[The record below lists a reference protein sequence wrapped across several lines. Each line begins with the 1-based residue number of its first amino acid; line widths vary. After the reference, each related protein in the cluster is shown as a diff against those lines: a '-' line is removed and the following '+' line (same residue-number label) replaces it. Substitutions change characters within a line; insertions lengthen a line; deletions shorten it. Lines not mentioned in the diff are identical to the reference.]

1 MEEVRKK
8 YDIGIIIGRFQIHD
22 LHMEHK
28 KLIDEVVSRHD
39 KVILFLGCSSA
50 LSTKRNP
57 MDFSTRKMMVEEIYS
72 DKINAILPLY
82 DQKSNDT
89 WSTIVDNKI
98 REIFPIGSVVLYGS
112 KDSFIP
118 FYKGKFATCELA
130 PDNFISATDVRKD
143 VSNKIIRSKEFRA
156 GVIYSTYNRYP
167 SVHSTI
173 DVAICNDDYTKLLLG
188 RKENET
194 EFRFIGGFVDI
205 TDDNLEQTVRRE
217 AQEET
222 GLEIGDIKYIT
233 SAKIDDWRYRNEP
246 ENCIMTHFHIAKKIF
261 GSEKANDDIVEL
273 KWFDIDKIKETNV
286 VENHII
292 LLNKLKTFLNK

>member
-1 MEEVRKK
+1 MEEVKKK
-8 YDIGIIIGRFQIHD
+8 YQIGIIIGRFQIHD

-39 KVILFLGCSSA
+39 KVILFLGCSPA

-57 MDFSTRKMMVEEIYS
+57 MDFTTRKVMVEEIYGE
-72 DKINAILPLY
+72 KISAILPLY
-82 DQKSNDT
+82 DQKSNEQ
-89 WSTIVDNKI
+89 WSSIVDFKV
-98 REIFPIGSVVLYGS
+98 REIFPLGSVVLYGS

-118 FYKGKFATCELA
+118 YYKGKFDTCELA
-130 PDNFISATDVRKD
+130 PDNFVSATDVRND

-156 GVIYSTYNRYP
+156 GIIYSTYNRYP

-173 DVAICNDDYTKLLLG
+173 DVAICNDDYTKVLLG
-188 RKENET
+188 RKEYEE
-194 EFRFIGGFVDI
+194 EFRFVGGFVDI
-205 TDDNLEQTVRRE
+205 ADNDLETTVRRE

-233 SAKIDDWRYRNEP
+233 SMKINDWRYRNEP

-261 GSEKANDDIVEL
+261 GSEKANDDIVEV
-273 KWFDIDKIKETNV
+273 KWFNINEIKDVDV
-286 VENHII
+286 VENHKV
-292 LLNKLKTFLNK
+292 LLNKLKNHLNK